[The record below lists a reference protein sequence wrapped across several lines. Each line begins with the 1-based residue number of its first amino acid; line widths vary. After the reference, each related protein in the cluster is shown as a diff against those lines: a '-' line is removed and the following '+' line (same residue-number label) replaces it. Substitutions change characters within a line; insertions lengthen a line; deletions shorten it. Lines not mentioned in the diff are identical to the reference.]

1 MRRYC
6 FDIDGT
12 ICYTPLDN
20 SGKPDYLNA
29 IPNMVVRDQINDL
42 YDKGNY
48 IIFQTARGKSSGTDW
63 TKVTV
68 NQLKKWGFKYHE
80 LFKMFCKPTADL
92 FIDDKG
98 INIEDWLKSIPI
110 KRGILA
116 GAFDLIHPGYI
127 KMFKEAKLNCTY
139 LTVALHEDP
148 SSERPHKLSPIN
160 SVSERQEVLE
170 SIKYIDEIITY
181 KEEATFI
188 KLLDNFDIRFLGTD
202 YIDGNYSAKD
212 HDIEIF
218 WINRSHSYSTTKLKK
233 SIYDSIAIN
242 KQSKL

>member
-12 ICYTPLDN
+12 ICHTPLDD
-20 SGKPDYLNA
+20 SGNPDYLNA
-29 IPNMVVRDQINDL
+29 IPNKIVRDQINEL
-42 YDKGNY
+42 YDKGNH

-63 TKVTV
+63 TEVTE

-80 LFKMFCKPTADL
+80 LFKMFCKPTADI

-127 KMFKEAKLNCTY
+127 KMFKEAKLHCTY

-181 KEEATFI
+181 KKEATFI
-188 KLLDNFDIRFLGTD
+188 KFLDNFDIRFLATD
-202 YIDGNYSAKD
+202 YINGNYSAKD
-212 HDIEIF
+212 HKIEIF
-218 WINRSHSYSTTKLKK
+218 WIDRSHSYSTTKLKK
-233 SIYDSIAIN
+233 SIYDSIALN
-242 KQSKL
+242 KEFKI